1 LGSAQLLQP
10 QGELGRF
17 AQALADKPQ
26 IASVT
31 ITGHTDHLG
40 TAAGNQR
47 LSQQRAESVKVYL
60 VSKGVASSRLVAK
73 GVGSAQP
80 VVQCTQKAKT
90 TLIACLEPNRR
101 VEIEP
106 ITVEK
111 R

>member
-1 LGSAQLLQP
+1 MLQP
-10 QGELGRF
+10 QGELDHF

-26 IASVT
+26 IAIVT

-40 TAAGNQR
+40 STAGNQR
-47 LSQQRAESVKVYL
+47 LLQQCAESVKVYW
-60 VSKGVASSRLVAK
+60 VSKGVAASRLVAT
-73 GVGSAQP
+73 GVGSAQS

-90 TLIACLEPNRR
+90 ALIACLEPNCR

-106 ITVEK
+106 ITAEK